1 MSTNAEDIAA
11 PPDEFAD
18 VKPVLSAEEQ
28 AALADDGESGD
39 QVAGGGAAD
48 PNAENSGLPNA
59 EDQPK
64 GPDAAPGDTKPDADA
79 DAAAAAAADA
89 AGSADDDAAASG
101 SPPNAEPE
109 EVPRGVQ
116 LNTEIRASR
125 QFEADLAGSIAT
137 VDEALTVLETQ
148 LDAGDIQ
155 IAQFMR
161 ETREL
166 NNGRQELVAD
176 QREQMILQ
184 NANQALVET
193 DWNTSVAGFMNTNAE
208 FQNPIMTGAFQ
219 AALQELYAVK
229 ENIGSSHAWYLE
241 TAKRAVLEQITPAE
255 ATADN
260 PADNAGTPQQQ
271 AAAAIADKGKNR
283 SQTAAAARAAVPT
296 TLADTPAGGDNP
308 AGEDEFSAL
317 DALGGI
323 ELEDAL
329 SKMTDAQQD
338 RYLRAGL

>member
-1 MSTNAEDIAA
+1 MSTNKEDIAA

-18 VKPVLSAEEQ
+18 VKPALSEAEQ

-39 QVAGGGAAD
+39 QVAGGGAPD
-48 PNAENSGLPNA
+48 PDAENSGLPKT

-64 GPDAAPGDTKPDADA
+64 GADAAPGDTPDD
-79 DAAAAAAADA
+79 DAAAAAAAA
-89 AGSADDDAAASG
+89 ASADDDDAASG
-101 SPPNAEPE
+101 TPPNAEPE
-109 EVPRGVQ
+109 VPRGVQ
-116 LNTEIRASR
+116 MNAEIRPTR
-125 QFEADLAGSIAT
+125 QFSADIDATIAT
-137 VDEALTVLETQ
+137 VDEALTALETK

-155 IAQFMR
+155 IGEFMR

-184 NANQALVET
+184 NANAALVET
-193 DWNTSVAGFMNTNAE
+193 DWNGSVALFMGANTE

-219 AALQELYAVK
+219 AALQELYAVQ

-241 TAKRAVLEQITPAE
+241 TARRAVLEQITPAQ

-271 AAAAIADKGKNR
+271 AAAKIVGDGKAR
-283 SQTAAAARAAVPT
+283 SQAAATARKGVPT
-296 TLADTPAGGDNP
+296 TLADAPAGGENP

-317 DALGGI
+317 DALNGI
-323 ELEDAL
+323 ELEAAL
-329 SKMTDAQQD
+329 AKLTDAQQD
-338 RYLRAGL
+338 KYLRAGM